1 MNSSVK
7 SASRILDILEL
18 FALGREPMRLSDISD
33 QLGIPKSSS
42 LMLLRTLEARGYLVR
57 EGERYRLEPSF
68 DDDRREGFWIGGRLA
83 QLVRIA
89 EPVMADMVETL
100 QETAVLGIPTP
111 EHNVRV
117 VANRLS
123 PLAIRYDL
131 TRMTVIPA
139 YCTALGQAM
148 LAFQP
153 EEAVASYIRQCS
165 FEALTEKTITD
176 PEQLRQR
183 LALIRRHGWAVNYE
197 ERFIGAAGTASPI
210 FDATGR
216 VVAALNV
223 ATVTVRFR
231 RNKKLIVE
239 TVQREAARLSEALG
253 AGRLDAGRVTTA
265 TVREAKA

>member
-1 MNSSVK
+1 MNFSVK

-18 FALGREPMRLSDISD
+18 LALGREPMRLSDISD
-33 QLGIPKSSS
+33 ELDIPKSSA
-42 LMLLRTLEARGYLVR
+42 LMLLRTLESRGYLAK
-57 EGERYRLEPSF
+57 EGDRYRLEA
-68 DDDRREGFWIGGRLA
+68 DLGDGRREGGWIGGRLA
-83 QLVRIA
+83 GLVRTA
-89 EPVMADMVETL
+89 EPVMSEMVDTL

-111 EHNVRV
+111 ELNVRV
-117 VANRLS
+117 VANKLS

-153 EEAVASYIRQCS
+153 EDRIEDYIRQCS

-176 PEQLRQR
+176 PDQFRQR
-183 LALIRRHGWAVNYE
+183 LVQIRRRGWAVNYE

-210 FDATGR
+210 FDGSGR
-216 VVAALNV
+216 IVAALNV

-231 RNKKLIVE
+231 RNKKAIVE
-239 TVQREAARLSEALG
+239 TVQREAARLSQALG
-253 AGRLDAGRVTTA
+253 ARRSDDGSRAVA
-265 TVREAKA
+265 NSKEA